1 MLTAKI
7 GSILWGRMSLLQQFS
22 TATAQSL
29 RLLDMAG
36 EYGERKLEGVHF
48 RVILF
53 TGLPFS
59 LQIQL

>member
-1 MLTAKI
+1 MGQNAI
-7 GSILWGRMSLLQQFS
+7 LQQFS
-22 TATAQSL
+22 TATTQSL
-29 RLLDMAG
+29 RLFDMAG

-48 RVILF
+48 TVILF